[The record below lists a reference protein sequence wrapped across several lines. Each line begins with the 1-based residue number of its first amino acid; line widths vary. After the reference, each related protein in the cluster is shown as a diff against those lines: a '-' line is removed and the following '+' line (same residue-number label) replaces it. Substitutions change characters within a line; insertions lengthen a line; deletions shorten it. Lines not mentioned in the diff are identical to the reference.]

1 VPIRDARLP
10 DGVIVGAIVRGNEVI
25 IPRGDT
31 VARAND
37 LVVIFARSD
46 AVKRVEKL
54 FAVKLE
60 FF

>member
-1 VPIRDARLP
+1 
-10 DGVIVGAIVRGNEVI
+10 VRGDEVI

-31 VARAND
+31 VTRAND

-46 AVKRVEKL
+46 AVKKVEKL

>member
-1 VPIRDARLP
+1 
-10 DGVIVGAIVRGNEVI
+10 VRGDDVI

-31 VARAND
+31 VTRPND
-37 LVVIFARSD
+37 LVVIFARSE
-46 AVKRVEKL
+46 AVKKVEKL